1 VLLASNMLYVQVYVK
16 MFSAPANRRSP
27 WPTPAQRAEVREAK
41 REAVLRA
48 AARLF
53 SEHGF
58 SAASLDE
65 VAAQLNVTKPVIYR
79 HFANKDQ
86 ILFECVR
93 MALGQILEAAAN
105 AKNSPGTAR
114 ERLMVLMK
122 LYAVIMTEDF
132 GMCVVRTG
140 DHELSEPSRK
150 EFRKLKRRID
160 RVIRSL
166 IQEGVEDGSIAPCDV
181 KLTGFAITGAL
192 NWIAKW
198 YTPNGDQSAEDVAVS
213 MTCLLQGLLAPRV

>member
-1 VLLASNMLYVQVYVK
+1 MLPTRV
-16 MFSAPANRRSP
+16 NRRSP
-27 WPTPAQRAEVREAK
+27 WPNAEERAREREAK
-41 REAVLRA
+41 RDAVLRT

-53 SEHGF
+53 KERGF

-65 VAAQLNVTKPVIYR
+65 VAANLHVTKPVIYR

-93 MALGQILEAAAN
+93 MALEQILAAAAD
-105 AKNSPGTAR
+105 AKTGPGKALD
-114 ERLMVLMK
+114 RLLALMK
-122 LYAVIMTEDF
+122 RYAVIMTEDS

-140 DHELSEPSRK
+140 DHELSEASRK
-150 EFRKLKRRID
+150 EFRKLKRKID

-166 IQEGVEDGSIAPCDV
+166 IEEGVADGSIAPCDA

-198 YTPNGDQSAEDVAVS
+198 YTPKGAQSAEDVAGTMVS
-213 MTCLLQGLLAPRV
+213 LLQGLLVHRA

>member
-1 VLLASNMLYVQVYVK
+1 
-16 MFSAPANRRSP
+16 MFPLPAGRRSP
-27 WPTPAQRAEVREAK
+27 WPTREQRAEVREAK
-41 REAVLRA
+41 REAVLRT

-53 SEHGF
+53 NGRGF

-65 VAAQLNVTKPVIYR
+65 VAAHLNVTKPIIYR

-93 MALGQILEAAAN
+93 MALGKILEAAAE
-105 AKNSPGTAR
+105 AKKSPGKAR
-114 ERLMVLMK
+114 DRLLALMK
-122 LYAVIMTEDF
+122 VYSVIMTEDF

-140 DHELSEPSRK
+140 DHELSESSRK
-150 EFRKLKRRID
+150 EFRKLKRKID

-166 IQEGVEDGSIAPCDV
+166 IQEGVEDGSIAPCDT

-198 YTPNGDQSAEDVAVS
+198 YTPSGAQTAESVAVS
-213 MTCLLQGLLAPRV
+213 MTSLLQGLLGARA

>member
-1 VLLASNMLYVQVYVK
+1 
-16 MFSAPANRRSP
+16 MFPAPANRRSP
-27 WPTPAQRAEVREAK
+27 WPTAEQRAEVREEK
-41 REAVLRA
+41 RDAVLRA

-53 SEHGF
+53 RERGF

-65 VAAQLNVTKPVIYR
+65 VAAHLNVSKPIIYR

-93 MALGQILEAAAN
+93 VALGQILVAAAD
-105 AKNSPGTAR
+105 AKKSPGKAR
-114 ERLMVLMK
+114 DRLMVLMK

-140 DHELSEPSRK
+140 DHELSETSRK
-150 EFRKLKRRID
+150 EFRKLKRKID
-160 RVIRSL
+160 RVVRSL
-166 IQEGVEDGSIAPCDV
+166 IQEGVEDGSIAPCDI

-198 YTPNGDQSAEDVAVS
+198 YTPNGTQSADDVATT
-213 MTCLLQGLLAPRV
+213 MTSLLQGLLVRRA

>member
-1 VLLASNMLYVQVYVK
+1 
-16 MFSAPANRRSP
+16 MFSAQANRRSP
-27 WPTPAQRAEVREAK
+27 WPTREQRAEEREAK
-41 REAVLRA
+41 RDAVLRT

-53 SEHGF
+53 KERGF

-65 VAAQLNVTKPVIYR
+65 VAACLNVTKPVIYR
-79 HFANKDQ
+79 HFASKDQ
-86 ILFECVR
+86 ILLECVS
-93 MALGQILEAAAN
+93 MGLEQILEAAAD
-105 AKNSPGTAR
+105 AKTIPGTASD
-114 ERLMVLMK
+114 RLLALMK
-122 LYAVIMTEDF
+122 RYAAIMTEDP

-150 EFRKLKRRID
+150 EFRRLKRKID

-166 IQEGVEDGSIAPCDV
+166 IEEGVEDGSIAPCDV

-198 YTPNGDQSAEDVAVS
+198 YTPNGAQSAGQVADS
-213 MTCLLQGLLAPRV
+213 MASLLQGLLARRP